1 MMTQRFEN
9 AVDQLIE
16 AFFNETLTKGK
27 CDRCAVGNICGS
39 GEWAHLFMTEDHNGL
54 QSRNGLN
61 MSKKFPEMYKDS
73 LDVVYETGYSP
84 EELAKVESVF
94 ERNTAITYSDYMRG
108 HKTDDD
114 EYTHE
119 EFIQDQFNGLC
130 AVIDVLCEFEG
141 QDPEVYKNKLRE
153 KPEVEV

>member
-84 EELAKVESVF
+84 EELAKVENVF
-94 ERNTAITYSDYMRG
+94 EMNTTISYFDHMRKRCT
-108 HKTDDD
+108 HK
-114 EYTHE
+114 EL
-119 EFIQDQFNGLC
+119 IQDQFNGLC

-141 QDPEVYKNKLRE
+141 EDSEVYKSKLRE
-153 KPEVEV
+153 KPEVRV